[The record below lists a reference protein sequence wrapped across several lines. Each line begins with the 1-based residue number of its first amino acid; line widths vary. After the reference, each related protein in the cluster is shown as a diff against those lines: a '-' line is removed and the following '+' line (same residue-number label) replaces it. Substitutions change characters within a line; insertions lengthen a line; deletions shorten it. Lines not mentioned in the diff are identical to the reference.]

1 MSSLVPIAI
10 FCPRYLDLG
19 NFPNKMLS
27 KLETFLRK
35 SQFWWQEFSDKKTVL
50 QEHYFLSLGAKLLSA
65 WVMLRDNSHF
75 LLWSICKH
83 MKSSLWILKTAV
95 CHSVIQRFFV
105 LQIIS
110 GFGKYLGTKAEPDHS
125 SRKVLLLARVAIIS
139 ALWSLILGGL
149 TFALPEQECQATFK
163 DWPKNVCRM
172 PYIDDKRGF
181 FVFVWESSTIL

>member
-1 MSSLVPIAI
+1 
-10 FCPRYLDLG
+10 
-19 NFPNKMLS
+19 
-27 KLETFLRK
+27 
-35 SQFWWQEFSDKKTVL
+35 
-50 QEHYFLSLGAKLLSA
+50 
-65 WVMLRDNSHF
+65 MLRDNSHF